1 MKGKRE
7 AFMQNIIEKIEKTL
21 DVAVPFAIL
30 VLSVLQ
36 LTGAVEI
43 LDRISPVLYGALAAA
58 AVVFKIWGIGSR
70 RAFRK
75 NADLPKS
82 SGGGKRNA

>member
-1 MKGKRE
+1 
-7 AFMQNIIEKIEKTL
+7 MQNIIEKIEKTL

-36 LTGAVEI
+36 LTGAIEI
-43 LDRISPVLYGALAAA
+43 LDKISPVLYGALAVAA
-58 AVVFKIWGIGSR
+58 AVFKIWGIGNR

-75 NADLPKS
+75 NASLPGKA
-82 SGGGKRNA
+82 GGKA